1 MQLGTGSRA
10 EAETEKEPQKPL
22 TIQHKASNSCVL
34 LRIDRIVIGG
44 AQSEFQLTIPVNS

>member
-34 LRIDRIVIGG
+34 LRIDLIDTEIRTRRK
-44 AQSEFQLTIPVNS
+44 SVNGPF